1 MARAQEV
8 VQVLRPW
15 GDELLLARTS
25 YVVGWID
32 GRSAAL
38 SPPLT
43 PAEVQAFLDGPHRRV
58 GRDLSL
64 PLEGGGSQALPFAS
78 LVPEAP
84 GGPGRRATSS
94 SWPAACPRGRRSPRC
109 RSMCAPA
116 ACSGKPSSTAPTTPG
131 KPPSANAVV
140 VMRPPNDLPP
150 ASSGSPGQRARVA
163 ATTARIAAVA
173 TATGQLELPLDVDAA
188 PPAPA
193 GEIHVLRA
201 AGASPVPAIA
211 PAPPLTADDWF
222 ARALGLEDTQAPA
235 AIDAYRRALRQRPEW
250 VEAWVNLGRLL
261 AESDDPSGARE
272 CFESAL
278 ALDPADAT
286 ALYNLGVVAQDT
298 GCVDEAIAHYGRAL
312 ELDDALAEAHYN
324 LATLFDQQGDG
335 RAAIRHINAY
345 RKLTRGS

>member
-1 MARAQEV
+1 MTDAAPHADHAAVWSSYSARAAAQLIGLPESAV
-8 VQVLRPW
+8 RRCIRDGLVGSPDDVPARLTFRDLAALRALRSLVDRGVP
-15 GDELLLARTS
+15 LARATRDLIVLARGLPDGTS
-25 YVVGWID
+25 
-32 GRSAAL
+32 L
-38 SPPLT
+38 
-43 PAEVQAFLDGPHRRV
+43 AEVPVDVRAGRV
-58 GRDLSL
+58 H
-64 PLEGGGSQALPFAS
+64 
-78 LVPEAP
+78 V
-84 GGPGRRATSS
+84 
-94 SWPAACPRGRRSPRC
+94 RGR
-109 RSMCAPA
+109 
-116 ACSGKPSSTAPTTPG
+116 
-131 KPPSANAVV
+131 
-140 VMRPPNDLPP
+140 
-150 ASSGSPGQRARVA
+150 
-163 ATTARIAAVA
+163 

-193 GEIHVLRA
+193 GAVHVLRA
-201 AGASPVPAIA
+201 PAVGTSPSNLIA

-222 ARALGLEDTQAPA
+222 ARALGLEESQAPA